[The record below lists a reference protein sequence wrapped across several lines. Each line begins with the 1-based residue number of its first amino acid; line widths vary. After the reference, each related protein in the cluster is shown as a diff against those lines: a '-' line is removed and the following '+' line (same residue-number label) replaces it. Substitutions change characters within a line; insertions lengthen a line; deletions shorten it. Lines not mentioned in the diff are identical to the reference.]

1 MVRSLLQVVVPIKSA
16 KIPSN
21 PFLTH
26 FNYLFIVSY
35 ALLLWRLKAFFTYLH
50 SNFLAGQREKSK
62 YHWRILIVDYG
73 KCIRIT
79 NSQLHK
85 QLMNEWW
92 EFLSFFSDFYEFF
105 HFLATCEG
113 QDDMKVLVCSSSN
126 PFQVKWVVV
135 LHDFLKSNN
144 EHCCCKISLFSRVSA
159 T

>member
-16 KIPSN
+16 KIPLN

-26 FNYLFIVSY
+26 FNNLLFLMHCFY
-35 ALLLWRLKAFFTYLH
+35 EDWKPLFTNLH
-50 SNFLAGQREKSK
+50 SNFFAGQKEKSK
-62 YHWRILIVDYG
+62 YHSRILIVDYG

-126 PFQVKWVVV
+126 PFKVKWVVV

-144 EHCCCKISLFSRVSA
+144 EHCCCKISLFSRVS
-159 T
+159 TT